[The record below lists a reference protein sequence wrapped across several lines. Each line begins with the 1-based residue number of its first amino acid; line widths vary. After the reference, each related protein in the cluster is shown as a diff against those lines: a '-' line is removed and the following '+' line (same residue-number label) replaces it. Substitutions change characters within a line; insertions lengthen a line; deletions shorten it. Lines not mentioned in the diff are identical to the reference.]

1 MLVFACRVSRSERN
15 SLLAPPVLVFAPI
28 SGIIFGESG
37 FFPSAS
43 LRVHRVRSSKS
54 YKHLIARSRQALRL
68 SVPGIIID
76 AAALPN
82 ILTYSTYVV
91 LSCLSYPR
99 RLGRNT
105 HMHHA
110 HALRAPK
117 AASGMPAASRQT
129 SPRTLLLCSSH
140 RCMKYEGSARCELL
154 RLAHL
159 RQRPAIML
167 PPLPSRAELARP

>member
-1 MLVFACRVSRSERN
+1 MTVISSCSHTVSGRRREVTGGWCTRHTTLTERAGFRLSCISVRAKLASCPARARFRADFGHNFRRKWVFPVCVSV
-15 SLLAPPVLVFAPI
+15 PCPI
-28 SGIIFGESG
+28 
-37 FFPSAS
+37 A
-43 LRVHRVRSSKS
+43 SKS

-129 SPRTLLLCSSH
+129 SPFC
-140 RCMKYEGSARCELL
+140 A
-154 RLAHL
+154 
-159 RQRPAIML
+159 
-167 PPLPSRAELARP
+167 PLIAV

>member
-1 MLVFACRVSRSERN
+1 MTATDVKHDCFHHVLTLAADGRSPEDGAHDTLTERAGFRLSCISVRAKLASCPARARFRADFGHNFRRKWVFPVCVSV
-15 SLLAPPVLVFAPI
+15 PCPI
-28 SGIIFGESG
+28 
-37 FFPSAS
+37 A
-43 LRVHRVRSSKS
+43 SKS

-129 SPRTLLLCSSH
+129 SPFC
-140 RCMKYEGSARCELL
+140 A
-154 RLAHL
+154 
-159 RQRPAIML
+159 
-167 PPLPSRAELARP
+167 PLIAV